1 MTPHIQNIHTIP
13 TKHALRTVVVVSEEP
28 HEHVLDSLRHAAD
41 YDVIFVESPAHAYSR
56 IKHVSPQLV
65 IVCLSTDDMNGFQV
79 LSMLKLDRETSR
91 IPVVTF
97 TVERSHGFGND
108 SGDGSLMTR
117 FSLN

>member
-1 MTPHIQNIHTIP
+1 MTPHIQNIHSIP

-28 HEHVLDSLRHAAD
+28 HEHVVDSLGYAAD
-41 YDVIFVESPAHAYSR
+41 YDVVFVESTAHAYSR
-56 IKHVSPQLV
+56 IKHVAPQLV
-65 IVCLSTDDMNGFQV
+65 IVCLSTDDMNSFQV

-97 TVERSHGFGND
+97 TVD
-108 SGDGSLMTR
+108 SVDGSLRMP